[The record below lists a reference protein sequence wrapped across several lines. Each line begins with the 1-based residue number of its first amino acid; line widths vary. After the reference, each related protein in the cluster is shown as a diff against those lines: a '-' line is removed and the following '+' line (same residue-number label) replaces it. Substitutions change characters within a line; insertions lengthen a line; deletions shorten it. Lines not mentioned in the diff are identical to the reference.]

1 MRSGAFSCPEACAP
15 RLEETTVQDH
25 RKLGRELELFHSD
38 PLVGAGLPLWLPKG
52 AAARRAVED
61 YLLDLERRH
70 GYQHVY
76 SPPLAKEEMYLRSGH
91 LPHYADDMFPP
102 MALSDS
108 DRFVLR
114 PSLCPHHAAVFAA
127 RGRSYRELPLRIG
140 EIGGQYRAERSG
152 VLGGLSRVRAIS
164 LNDGH
169 VFCAEDQVEAE
180 VIAALEVMREAHAA
194 LGFEPASWRLS
205 LRGDGPKYV
214 DDPDLWERGTAV
226 LRRALEAVGVDYVDG
241 PGEAAFYGPKIDIQL
256 LDHAGRESTL
266 ATVQVDYYMPA
277 RFELSYV
284 DADGAR
290 KRPVMVHRSAAGSME
305 RLFAQLIEVHDGAF
319 PAWYAPVQLEVLP
332 IGDVD
337 GRGFA
342 GRCRALGLRVE
353 ESYAGSLAARIRAA
367 SVGRVPFVAVIGA
380 SEAAAG
386 TVSLR
391 SRGGAVE
398 VLPVADALARLE
410 SECAVPKRI
419 AG

>member
-1 MRSGAFSCPEACAP
+1 M
-15 RLEETTVQDH
+15 QDH
-25 RKLGRELELFHSD
+25 RRLGRELELFHSD
-38 PLVGAGLPLWLPKG
+38 PLVGAGLPLWLPRG

-76 SPPLAKEEMYLRSGH
+76 SPPLAKAEMYYRSGH

-102 MALSDS
+102 MALGGEDEQ
-108 DRFVLR
+108 DQIVLR

-180 VIAALEVMREAHAA
+180 VIAALELMRVAHRA
-194 LGFEPASWRLS
+194 LGFAPSSWRLS

-214 DDPDLWERGTAV
+214 DDPRMWQRATDV

-277 RFELSYV
+277 RFDLSYV

-290 KRPVMVHRSAAGSME
+290 RRPVMVHRSAAGSME
-305 RLFAQLIEVHDGAF
+305 RLFAHLIEVHDGAF
-319 PAWYAPVQLEVLP
+319 PAWFAPVQLEVLAV
-332 IGDVD
+332 GDAD
-337 GRGFA
+337 ARGFA
-342 GRCRALGLRVE
+342 RSARAIGLRIE
-353 ESYAGSLAARIRAA
+353 ESYSGSLAARIRDA
-367 SVGRVPFVAVIGA
+367 SLRRVPFVAVIGA
-380 SEAAAG
+380 SELAAG

-391 SRGGAVE
+391 CRGGAVDAM
-398 VLPVADALARLE
+398 PVDAALARLE
-410 SECAVPKRI
+410 SECRPPKQ
-419 AG
+419 AGPLGPSVSV

>member
-1 MRSGAFSCPEACAP
+1 M
-15 RLEETTVQDH
+15 QDH

-38 PLVGAGLPLWLPKG
+38 PIIGAGLPLWLPKG

-61 YLLDLERRH
+61 YLLGLERRH

-76 SPPLAKEEMYLRSGH
+76 SPPLAKEEMYRRSGH

-102 MALSDS
+102 MALSES

-180 VIAALEVMREAHAA
+180 VVAALEVMREAHAA
-194 LGFEPASWRLS
+194 LGFEPSAWRLS

-214 DDPDLWERGTAV
+214 DDPGLWERGTAV
-226 LRRALEAVGVDYVDG
+226 LRRALEAVGLKRDVDYVDG

-256 LDHAGRESTL
+256 LDSAGRESTL

-277 RFELSYV
+277 RFDLSYV
-284 DADGAR
+284 DADGVR

-305 RLFAQLIEVHDGAF
+305 RLFAHLIEVHDGAF

-332 IGDVD
+332 IGDADVRD
-337 GRGFA
+337 FVQRA
-342 GRCRALGLRVE
+342 RALDLRVE
-353 ESYAGSLAARIRAA
+353 EAHAGSLSARIRGA
-367 SVGRVPFVAVIGA
+367 SARRVPFVAVIGA

-391 SRGGAVE
+391 SRGGAVD

-410 SECAVPKRI
+410 SQCAVPKRI
-419 AG
+419 TCATPSITM

>member
-1 MRSGAFSCPEACAP
+1 M
-15 RLEETTVQDH
+15 QDH

-38 PLVGAGLPLWLPKG
+38 PLVGAGLPLWLPRG

-70 GYQHVY
+70 GYRHVY
-76 SPPLAKEEMYLRSGH
+76 SPPLAKAEMYHRSGH

-102 MALSDS
+102 MALDA
-108 DRFVLR
+108 DNAFVLR

-180 VIAALEVMREAHAA
+180 VVAALSVMREAHRA
-194 LGFEPASWRLS
+194 LGFAPSSWRLS

-214 DDPDLWERGTAV
+214 DDPDMWQRGTAV
-226 LRRALEAVGVDYVDG
+226 LRRALAAAGVDYVDG

-277 RFELSYV
+277 RFDLSYV
-284 DADGAR
+284 DAGGAR

-305 RLFAQLIEVHDGAF
+305 RLFAHLIEVHDGAF
-319 PAWYAPVQLEVLP
+319 PAWFAPVQLEVLP
-332 IGDVD
+332 VGDADV
-337 GRGFA
+337 RGFL
-342 GRCRALGLRVE
+342 GRARALGLRIE
-353 ESYAGSLAARIRAA
+353 ESYSGSLSARIRDAA
-367 SVGRVPFVAVIGA
+367 RRRVPFVAVIGA
-380 SEAAAG
+380 NEAAAG

-391 SRGGAVE
+391 SRDGSVAA
-398 VLPVADALARLE
+398 LPVAKALELLE
-410 SECAVPKRI
+410 ASCRPPKQDPVLEPSVSV
-419 AG
+419 

>member
-1 MRSGAFSCPEACAP
+1 M
-15 RLEETTVQDH
+15 QDH
-25 RKLGRELELFHSD
+25 RRLGRELELFHSD
-38 PLVGAGLPLWLPKG
+38 PLVGAGLPIWLPKG

-76 SPPLAKEEMYLRSGH
+76 SPPLAKAEMYYRSGH

-102 MALSDS
+102 MELDADNA
-108 DRFVLR
+108 FVLR

-127 RGRSYRELPLRIG
+127 RGRSYRELPLRVG

-169 VFCAEDQVEAE
+169 VFCADDQVEAE
-180 VIAALEVMREAHAA
+180 VLAALEVMREAHRA
-194 LGFEPASWRLS
+194 LGFAPASWRLS

-214 DDPDLWERGTAV
+214 DDPPMWERATAV
-226 LRRALEAVGVDYVDG
+226 LRGALEAAGVDYVEAAN
-241 PGEAAFYGPKIDIQL
+241 EAAFYGPKIDIQL

-266 ATVQVDYYMPA
+266 ATVQVDYFMPQ

-284 DADGAR
+284 DSDGAR

-305 RLFAQLIEVHDGAF
+305 RLFAHLIEVHDGAF
-319 PAWYAPVQLEVLP
+319 PAWFAPVQLEIVP
-332 IGDVD
+332 VGDADV
-337 GRGFA
+337 RGFA
-342 GRCRALGLRVE
+342 GRARALGLRVE
-353 ESYAGSLAARIRAA
+353 ESYDGSLATRIRDA
-367 SVGRVPFVAVIGA
+367 SQRRVPFVAVLGA
-380 SEAAAG
+380 KEIAAG

-391 SRGGAVE
+391 SRDGSVAVH
-398 VLPVADALARLE
+398 PVDDALAFLE
-410 SECAVPKRI
+410 NACAAPKHDE
-419 AG
+419 ALAPSVSM

>member
-1 MRSGAFSCPEACAP
+1 M
-15 RLEETTVQDH
+15 QDH

-38 PLVGAGLPLWLPKG
+38 PLVGAGLPLWLPRG

-76 SPPLAKEEMYLRSGH
+76 SPPLAKAEMYHRSGH

-102 MALSDS
+102 MRLSPD
-108 DRFVLR
+108 DAFVLR
-114 PSLCPHHAAVFAA
+114 PSLCPHHAAVFNA

-169 VFCAEDQVEAE
+169 VFCADDPDQRHVQAE
-180 VIAALEVMREAHAA
+180 VVAALRLMRVAHEA
-194 LGFEPASWRLS
+194 LGFEPSSWRLS
-205 LRGDGPKYV
+205 LRGEGDKYV
-214 DDPDLWERGTAV
+214 DDPPMWQRATGV
-226 LRRALEAVGVDYVDG
+226 LRRALAEVGVPFVEA

-266 ATVQVDYYMPA
+266 ATVQVDYFQPA
-277 RFELSYV
+277 RFDLSYV
-284 DADGAR
+284 DSGGAR

-305 RLFAQLIEVHDGAF
+305 RLFAHLIEVHDGAF

-332 IGDVD
+332 IGEVPA
-337 GRGFA
+337 REFA
-342 GRCRALGLRVE
+342 GRCRAAGIRVE
-353 ESYAGSLAARIRAA
+353 EVYGGSLGARIRDAA
-367 SVGRVPFVAVIGA
+367 RRRVPFVAVLGA
-380 SEAAAG
+380 QELADG

-391 SRGGAVE
+391 SRSGGVE
-398 VLPVADALARLE
+398 VLAADAALDRLVLDCKCPGGLGA
-410 SECAVPKRI
+410 SVPM
-419 AG
+419 

>member
-1 MRSGAFSCPEACAP
+1 M
-15 RLEETTVQDH
+15 QDH

-38 PLVGAGLPLWLPKG
+38 PLVGAGLPLWLPRG

-76 SPPLAKEEMYLRSGH
+76 SPLLAKAEMYYRSGH

-102 MALSDS
+102 MELDAGNAL
-108 DRFVLR
+108 VLR
-114 PSLCPHHAAVFAA
+114 PSLCPHHIAVFAA

-180 VIAALEVMREAHAA
+180 VVAALRVMREAHAA
-194 LGFEPASWRLS
+194 LGFAPSSWRLS

-214 DDPDLWERGTAV
+214 DDPEMWRRGTEV
-226 LRRALEAVGVDYVDG
+226 LRRALAAAGVDYVDG

-266 ATVQVDYYMPA
+266 ATVQVDYYMPR

-319 PAWYAPVQLEVLP
+319 PAWFAPVQLEVLAV
-332 IGDVD
+332 GDADV
-337 GRGFA
+337 RGFA
-342 GRCRALGLRVE
+342 DRARALGLRIE
-353 ESYAGSLAARIRAA
+353 ESYAGSLSARIRDAA
-367 SVGRVPFVAVIGA
+367 RRKVPFVAVLGA
-380 SEAAAG
+380 NEVAAG

-398 VLPVADALARLE
+398 VLPVPAALARLE
-410 SECAVPKRI
+410 HECRAPKQEGVP
-419 AG
+419 APSVSV